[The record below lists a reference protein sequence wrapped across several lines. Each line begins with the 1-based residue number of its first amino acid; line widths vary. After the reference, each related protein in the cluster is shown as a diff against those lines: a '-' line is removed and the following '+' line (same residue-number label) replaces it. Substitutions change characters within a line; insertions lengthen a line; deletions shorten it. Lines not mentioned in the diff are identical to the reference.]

1 MPVKALVALLVAL
14 SVAVPA
20 HAEGRTLLVA
30 IDMVTGVVR
39 GLCNLESEAVCLG
52 AVKIHQ
58 PLGSWARGFYKVRT
72 GERLDCRVPK

>member
-1 MPVKALVALLVAL
+1 MKALAALLVVL

-52 AVKIHQ
+52 AVRINQ
-58 PLGSWARGFYKVRT
+58 PLGSAARHRYQVRT
-72 GERLDCRVPK
+72 GERLECRVPK